1 MEKLTLAAT
10 ARTPE
15 IIFDPAAGKL
25 LLDGE
30 SYPEDV
36 SRFYQPVMEAVNAYL
51 TEAGATLTV
60 EIKLIYFNSSSARA
74 LTELCDLFDARA
86 ADGANIQIIWFCDDD
101 DDITREFAEDLD
113 IDLEHVQITIAK
125 LSEHG

>member
-36 SRFYQPVMEAVNAYL
+36 SRFYQPVMEAVNTYL

-60 EIKLIYFNSSSARA
+60 EIKLALQSAM
-74 LTELCDLFDARA
+74 A
-86 ADGANIQIIWFCDDD
+86 A
-101 DDITREFAEDLD
+101 
-113 IDLEHVQITIAK
+113 
-125 LSEHG
+125 S